1 MAQCF
6 VKRLPRWGRTRR
18 RLFGLPAATLSAGR
32 ARDFSPSPSVTDT
45 AHDQTKVLRMIRKR
59 PSPGGSQAGTPV
71 VYSALIPAFLTAAVA
86 VTALLLANA
95 HAKKEVAAVGLV
107 AVVAVGLTCAEI
119 GRRGRA
125 IQQLRRSQGATE
137 QELVRRLALQEA
149 ETSRLAVEV
158 LPAAIDR
165 LHHGDSLDEVLVAD
179 QSPALGAAFVKAHE
193 DVVRSVLEAVK
204 AEEDL
209 RDSAQRAFVNVARRV
224 QAIVHQQFQDLREM
238 EERHGGSPDVFDD
251 LLRLDHGTAL
261 IGRLADS
268 LAVLGGSRP
277 GRQWQAPVP
286 LFNVLRGAMSRIS
299 DFQRVELH
307 SVVEVAIIGPTVE
320 PLIHALA
327 ELLDNATRYS
337 PPQTRVHMTA
347 VEVQSGIAVEIEDGG
362 VGLGEEARTRA
373 ERVLAETGSGLDLA
387 DLGENPRLGLSVVGR
402 LAQAND
408 FQVSL
413 RPSAYG
419 GVRAVLIIPRERITV
434 VPLSAA
440 TPGAAVTANPNRP
453 VPAIAL
459 QPEEPRNIEMNDNG
473 LPQRRR
479 GATAPVGG
487 GRSQQGLTAPRVPQ
501 QTTSATSSAPANG
514 SAPAAPP
521 PGLWLAA
528 FQNAVSGEAPRTEQA
543 LTDDASSKEGE

>member
-1 MAQCF
+1 
-6 VKRLPRWGRTRR
+6 
-18 RLFGLPAATLSAGR
+18 
-32 ARDFSPSPSVTDT
+32 
-45 AHDQTKVLRMIRKR
+45 MIRKR
-59 PSPGGSQAGTPV
+59 PSPGGSQNGGSSV
-71 VYSALIPAFLTAAVA
+71 VYSALIPAVLTAVCSAVA
-86 VTALLLANA
+86 IILANA
-95 HAKKEVAAVGLV
+95 HAKREVALCGLV
-107 AVVAVGLTCAEI
+107 AVIAVGLTCAEI

-125 IQQLRRSQGATE
+125 IDQLRRRQAATE
-137 QELVRRLALQEA
+137 QELVRRLAMQEA
-149 ETSRLAVEV
+149 ETNRLAIEV
-158 LPAAIDR
+158 LPEAISR
-165 LHHGDSLDEVLVAD
+165 LHHGDSVEEALAGSS

-193 DVVRSVLEAVK
+193 DVVRTVLDAVK

-224 QAIVHQQFQDLREM
+224 QAIIHQQFQDLREM

-277 GRQWQAPVP
+277 GRQWQQPVP
-286 LFNVLRGAMSRIS
+286 LFNVLRGAMSRIT

-307 SVVEVAIIGPTVE
+307 SVVEVAIIGPAVE

-362 VGLGEEARTRA
+362 VGLGEEARVRA
-373 ERVLAETGSGLDLA
+373 ERVLTQVGAGLDLA

-402 LAQAND
+402 LAQTHR

-419 GVRAVLIIPRERITV
+419 GVRAVLIVPRELVTV
-434 VPLSAA
+434 VPLSAS
-440 TPGAAVTANPNRP
+440 TPGAAVTTNPTRP
-453 VPAIAL
+453 MPAIAL
-459 QPEEPRNIEMNDNG
+459 QPEEPRTIETNDNG

-479 GATAPVGG
+479 SAAQPFGAP
-487 GRSQQGLTAPRVPQ
+487 RPKPGLTGRVPQ
-501 QTTSATSSAPANG
+501 QSTGSPAASAPAQ
-514 SAPAAPP
+514 PAPP

-528 FQNAVSGEAPRTEQA
+528 FQNAVSGDAPA
-543 LTDDASSKEGE
+543 GNKHLTDDASSKEGE